1 MKNYKI
7 TIQYEGSRFQ
17 GWQRQTSTD
26 NTIQGKIEA
35 ILSKMCNMPVEINGA
50 GRTDAGVHA
59 KGQVANFKID
69 TDKSPKEIMDYLNM
83 YLPEDIAVIAI
94 EEADDRFH
102 ARLNAKGKHYQY
114 RLRTVATPDV
124 FSRRYVCPYGEIPGT
139 GASDKTVKDS
149 VVPLNVQEKF
159 DAEAKRG
166 TVRLNVDAMRK
177 AAEIL
182 SGKHDFKAFT
192 SNHRTKK
199 STVRTIDIQIKET
212 SEELVFDYT
221 GDGFLY
227 HMVRILTGTLIEV
240 GEGKRTPESMK
251 DILASE
257 ERANAGALVPA
268 KGLTLVEVYY

>member
-7 TIQYEGSRFQ
+7 IIQYEGTRFQ

-35 ILSKMCNMPVEINGA
+35 ILSKMCGVPVEINGA

-59 KGQVANFKID
+59 RGQVANFKINK
-69 TDKSPKEIMDYLNM
+69 DKTPAEIMDCLNM

-102 ARLNAKGKHYQY
+102 ARLNAKGKHYRY

-124 FSRRYVCPYGEIPGT
+124 FSRRYVHVTDDG
-139 GASDKTVKDS
+139 
-149 VVPLNVQEKF
+149 LNVE
-159 DAEAKRG
+159 
-166 TVRLNVDAMRK
+166 AMRE
-177 AAEIL
+177 AAKLL

-199 STVRTIDIQIKET
+199 STVRTIDIKIQEMP
-212 SEELVFDYT
+212 EEIVLDYT

-251 DILASE
+251 DILASK

-268 KGLTLVEVYY
+268 KGLTLVEVFY

>member
-7 TIQYEGSRFQ
+7 TIQYEGTRFQ

-35 ILSKMCNMPVEINGA
+35 ILSKMCGVPVEINGA

-59 KGQVANFKID
+59 RGQIANFKID
-69 TDKSPKEIMDYLNM
+69 TDKSPAEIMEYLNL
-83 YLPEDIAVIAI
+83 YLPEDIAVIDIA
-94 EEADDRFH
+94 EAEDRFH

-114 RLRTVATPDV
+114 RLRMADTPDV
-124 FSRRYVCPYGEIPGT
+124 FSRRYVCAYTEIPKVGEIVNKART
-139 GASDKTVKDS
+139 LD
-149 VVPLNVQEKF
+149 
-159 DAEAKRG
+159 
-166 TVRLNVDAMRK
+166 VDAMRK
-177 AAEIL
+177 AAELL

-199 STVRTIDIQIKET
+199 STVRTIDIRIKET
-212 SEELVFDYT
+212 PEEIIFDYT

-240 GEGKRTPESMK
+240 GEGKRTHKSMI
-251 DILASE
+251 DILQSE

-268 KGLTLVEVYY
+268 KGLTLLEVYY

>member
-7 TIQYEGSRFQ
+7 TIQYEGGRFQ

-35 ILSKMCNMPVEINGA
+35 ILSKMCGVPVEINGA

-59 KGQVANFKID
+59 KGQVANFKIN
-69 TDKSPKEIMDYLNM
+69 TDKSPEEIMKYLNM
-83 YLPEDIAVIAI
+83 YLPEDIAVVDIQ
-94 EEADDRFH
+94 EADDRFH

-114 RLRTVATPDV
+114 RLRIAQTPDV
-124 FSRRYVCPYGEIPGT
+124 FDRRYACSYAEVPNAGM
-139 GASDKTVKDS
+139 ADKAVKDS
-149 VVPLNVQEKF
+149 LVILNSKERSDVKT
-159 DAEAKRG
+159 KSG
-166 TVRLNVDAMRK
+166 TVRLNVEAMRN
-177 AAEIL
+177 AATML

-212 SEELVFDYT
+212 SEEIIFDYT

-240 GEGKRTPESMK
+240 GEGKRMPESMS
-251 DILASE
+251 DILQSE
-257 ERANAGALVPA
+257 ERANAGILVPA

>member
-7 TIQYEGSRFQ
+7 IIQYEGNRFQ

-35 ILSKMCNMPVEINGA
+35 ILSKMCNVPVEINGA

-69 TDKSPKEIMDYLNM
+69 TEKSPKEIMDYLNL
-83 YLPEDIAVIAI
+83 YLPEDIAVVAI
-94 EEADDRFH
+94 EEAEERFH

-114 RLRTVATPDV
+114 RLRTVGTPDV
-124 FSRRYVCPYGEIPGT
+124 FSRRYVH
-139 GASDKTVKDS
+139 
-149 VVPLNVQEKF
+149 VQE
-159 DAEAKRG
+159 DVLDVEAMHR
-166 TVRLNVDAMRK
+166 
-177 AAEIL
+177 AAELL

-199 STVRTIDIQIKET
+199 STVRTINIEIKENP
-212 SEELVFDYT
+212 EELIFDYT

-240 GEGKRTPESMK
+240 GEGKRSPESMK
-251 DILASE
+251 EIFASE

-268 KGLTLVEVYY
+268 KGLTLVEVFYK

>member
-7 TIQYEGSRFQ
+7 IIQYEGTRFQ

-35 ILSKMCNMPVEINGA
+35 ILSKMCGEPVEINGA

-69 TDKSPKEIMDYLNM
+69 TEKSTKEIMDYLNM
-83 YLPEDIAVIAI
+83 YLPEDIAVVAI
-94 EEADDRFH
+94 EEVDERFH
-102 ARLNAKGKHYQY
+102 ARLNARGKHYQY
-114 RLRTVATPDV
+114 RLRTIGIPDV
-124 FSRRYVCPYGEIPGT
+124 FSRRYVH
-139 GASDKTVKDS
+139 
-149 VVPLNVQEKF
+149 VQE
-159 DAEAKRG
+159 DVLDVE
-166 TVRLNVDAMRK
+166 AMRK
-177 AAEIL
+177 AAKLL

-199 STVRTIDIQIKET
+199 TTERTISIEIKET
-212 SEELVFDYT
+212 PEELIFDYT

-240 GEGKRTPESMK
+240 GTGKWAPESMK
-251 DILASE
+251 EVLASK
-257 ERANAGALVPA
+257 ERANAGTLVPA
-268 KGLTLVEVYY
+268 KGLTLIEVFYK